1 MDVLSDFSWKEVGA
15 RIRERRILR
24 GMSQQALAS
33 AARITQNGI
42 FRLEAGET
50 NPQLGTL
57 RQIASALHCS
67 VRDLV
72 CGSSESTPVL
82 ADRLRRV
89 KRVLESK
96 DPAAISVMDS
106 GIEAAEALLE
116 RMVRKLRQPP
126 LRRIVKGQGRRSPVD
141 DLLLMKGPVRQR
153 SEADENTIAE
163 AVRKAHKP
171 FRNSGTTH
179 ETGSRNK
186 K

>member
-1 MDVLSDFSWKEVGA
+1 
-15 RIRERRILR
+15 
-24 GMSQQALAS
+24 MSQQALAN
-33 AARITQNGI
+33 AADITQNGV

-50 NPQLGTL
+50 NPQLLTL
-57 RQIASALHCS
+57 QRIASALECS

-89 KRVLESK
+89 KRVLDSK

-106 GIEAAEALLE
+106 GIGAAEALLE
-116 RMVRKLRQPP
+116 RVVRKLRQPP
-126 LRRIVKGQGRRSPVD
+126 LGRIVKGQGRRSPVD
-141 DLLLMKGPVRQR
+141 DLLLMKGQVRRR
-153 SEADENTIAE
+153 SEADENTIAD

-171 FRNSGTTH
+171 FRSSGTTH
-179 ETGSRNK
+179 ETGGRNK